1 MTERGPAPLNKVIVT
16 QSSMCA
22 ACGSA
27 VLVCVRQFVWS
38 GCFLGGKCLLPSS
51 AVEKQSSVKQFVSQQ
66 NRLKKKSVAV
76 KLAVKHEHLML
87 TEH

>member
-1 MTERGPAPLNKVIVT
+1 MMERGPAPLNKVIVT
-16 QSSMCA
+16 QSSTCA

-38 GCFLGGKCLLPSS
+38 GCFLGGKRLLPSS
-51 AVEKQSSVKQFVSQQ
+51 VAEKQSSVKLFVSQQ
-66 NRLKKKSVAV
+66 NGFLKKSLVV